1 MRGWAE
7 MYYRTEADRE
17 AENKVLPYSV
27 NCKEQKRIGILVNRL
42 KDAGFTLVPTST
54 GTPSLMTS
62 FLVNLEF
69 KKYYKIP
76 YPVHFSCVGDRVYS
90 IEEFIEE
97 VLTAII

>member
-1 MRGWAE
+1 MEGWAE

-17 AENKVLPYSV
+17 AENKVLPYAV
-27 NCKEQKRIGILVNRL
+27 NCKEQK
-42 KDAGFTLVPTST
+42 S
-54 GTPSLMTS
+54 TPSLMTS

>member
-1 MRGWAE
+1 MEGWAE

-17 AENKVLPYSV
+17 AENKVLPYAV
-27 NCKEQKRIGILVNRL
+27 NCKEQKRIGILVNWL

-54 GTPSLMTS
+54 GKPSLMTS

>member
-1 MRGWAE
+1 MEGWAE

-17 AENKVLPYSV
+17 AENKVLPYAV

-69 KKYYKIP
+69 KI
-76 YPVHFSCVGDRVYS
+76 HFSCVGDRVYS

>member
-1 MRGWAE
+1 MKIYINIIYAV
-7 MYYRTEADRE
+7 A
-17 AENKVLPYSV
+17 L
-27 NCKEQKRIGILVNRL
+27 IGGL
-42 KDAGFTLVPTST
+42 TLFLSCSSDDYPASDS

>member
-1 MRGWAE
+1 MDGWAE
-7 MYYRTEADRE
+7 LYYRTDADQEAD
-17 AENKVLPYSV
+17 NKVLPYAV
-27 NCKEQKRIGILVNRL
+27 NCEEHKKINFLVNRL

-62 FLVNLEF
+62 FLVNIEF

-76 YPVHFSCVGDRVYS
+76 YPVHFSCVGDKVYS
-90 IEEFIEE
+90 IEEFIKE

>member
-1 MRGWAE
+1 MSMEGWAE
-7 MYYRTEADRE
+7 MFYRTEADRE
-17 AENKVLPYSV
+17 AENKVLPYAV
-27 NCKEQKRIGILVNRL
+27 NCKEQKRIGI
-42 KDAGFTLVPTST
+42 
-54 GTPSLMTS
+54 
-62 FLVNLEF
+62 LVNLEF